1 MHLVYQDAQSA
12 SVAGHR
18 QHGHAIASVE
28 SAEWFKSKDAFMAL
42 ILKSFERLYDEM
54 KLGQAPV
61 ADKTDAS

>member
-1 MHLVYQDAQSA
+1 MHLVYQDAQSS

-42 ILKSFERLYDEM
+42 VLKSFERLYDEM
-54 KLGQAPV
+54 KLGQAPT
-61 ADKTDAS
+61 ANKDGAS